1 MNRSRFPNSNDPSF
15 IDARRTAAIARA
27 TSASVILVG
36 ILAVGVMTACSPRIA
51 SSSRVHEAVSATPAQ
66 SNNPATSA
74 KSIERMRL
82 DSDEVRTDEV
92 RTDEQH
98 KYMMYVYG

>member
-1 MNRSRFPNSNDPSF
+1 MNRSRFPHSNDPSF
-15 IDARRTAAIARA
+15 IGARGIAAAA
-27 TSASVILVG
+27 LCGV
-36 ILAVGVMTACSPRIA
+36 LAIGAITACSPRIA

-66 SNNPATSA
+66 SNDPATSA
-74 KSIERMRL
+74 KSIERIRL

>member
-51 SSSRVHEAVSATPAQ
+51 SSSRVHEAVSATPAR
-66 SNNPATSA
+66 SNAPATSA
-74 KSIERMRL
+74 KSIEPMRV
-82 DSDEVRTDEV
+82 DSDEVRTDEL
-92 RTDEQH
+92 H